1 MDAPRSSAL
10 EDDVNENCEG
20 AGGVTPPVPLQREAW
35 GGYLLALILYV
46 ALSVGSLSLRD
57 NVLLLNWMIG
67 PLFPVVVLY
76 LIPTGFKVLAKR
88 LRSR

>member
-1 MDAPRSSAL
+1 MDGPRFSAL
-10 EDDVNENCEG
+10 ADDVDETCDR
-20 AGGVTPPVPLQREAW
+20 ASGVTPPVQHEAW

-46 ALSVGSLSLRD
+46 TLSVGSLSLRD

-76 LIPTGFKVLAKR
+76 LIPTGVKVLTKR